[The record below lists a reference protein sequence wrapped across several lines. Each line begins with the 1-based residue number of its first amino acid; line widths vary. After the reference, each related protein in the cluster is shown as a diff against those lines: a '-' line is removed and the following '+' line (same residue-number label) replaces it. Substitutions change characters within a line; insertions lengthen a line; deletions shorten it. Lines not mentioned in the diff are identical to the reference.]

1 MAPTVRTAF
10 SAARGRR
17 ITRHLGGVSFCD
29 SCAQVGDSAAR
40 ATERRQ

>member
-10 SAARGRR
+10 SAARARR
-17 ITRHLGGVSFCD
+17 ITRHLGGVSCCD
-29 SCAQVGDSAAR
+29 RCAQVGDSAAR